1 MGVRIDRRDGRHLR
15 RNEQRKERT
24 LRCRS
29 HRREIRRRR
38 QRDLATS
45 LRRARGVRDATAAV
59 VTAVSR
65 CFRITAAD
73 ELRGAVHDLASE
85 QQLHVRAK
93 PGKKHQP
100 SDTPE
105 QSAMTECAH
114 EIDCRAR

>member
-1 MGVRIDRRDGRHLR
+1 M
-15 RNEQRKERT
+15 
-24 LRCRS
+24 RCRS

-38 QRDLATS
+38 QRDLATT
-45 LRRARGVRDATAAV
+45 LCRGRGVRDATAAAL
-59 VTAVSR
+59 TAVSR
-65 CFRITAAD
+65 RFRIAAAD

-105 QSAMTECAH
+105 QSAMTEYAH